1 MPEYVASTDS
11 FILLLAVLFIVG
23 VLTTRFS
30 TRLGVPSL
38 IFFIMVGM
46 VMGSDVLGI
55 IYFDNA
61 AVAQMI
67 GVIALIIILFE
78 GGLQTNWKDVRP
90 VIVPSLSLATIGV
103 LLTSGLVAVAAKTI
117 LGLDW

>member
-1 MPEYVASTDS
+1 MPENVLRTDS
-11 FILLLAVLFIVG
+11 FILLIAFLFIIG

-30 TRLGVPSL
+30 TKLGVPSL

-46 VMGSDVLGI
+46 AMGSDVLGI

-61 AVAQMI
+61 AVTQTI
-67 GVIALIIILFE
+67 GVIALVIILFE

-90 VIVPSLSLATIGV
+90 VIIPSLSLATLGV
-103 LLTSGLVAVAAKTI
+103 LITSGIVAFAARMDFRT
-117 LGLDW
+117 